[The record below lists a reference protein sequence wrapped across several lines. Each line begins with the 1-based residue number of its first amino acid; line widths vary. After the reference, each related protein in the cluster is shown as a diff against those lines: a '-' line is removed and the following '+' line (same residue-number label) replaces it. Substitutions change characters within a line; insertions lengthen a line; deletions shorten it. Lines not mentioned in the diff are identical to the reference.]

1 MSDPFIHRL
10 FTEVLHKMGMDTTGL
25 AATQEYPLLVDEQYP
40 VLLRYDGPSERVLL
54 IAGLDPALA
63 DAPATLPQRIL
74 RAALNPLR
82 GKEPGAGLDEG
93 SGLYFAF
100 LALPRQTVTA
110 ENVCRE
116 IGRLVEWTKALLAG
130 RH

>member
-10 FTEVLHKMGMDTTGL
+10 FIEVLHKMDMDTTGL
-25 AATQEYPLLVDEQYP
+25 TTAQEYPLLVDEQYP
-40 VLLRYDGPSERVLL
+40 VLLRYDRPSERVLL

-63 DAPATLPQRIL
+63 DTPEALPQRIL

-82 GKEPGAGLDEG
+82 GQEPGAGLDAG

-100 LALPRQTVTA
+100 LTLPRQTVTA
-110 ENVCRE
+110 EQVCRE
-116 IGRLVEWTKALLAG
+116 IGRLVEWAKALLAG

>member
-10 FTEVLHKMGMDTTGL
+10 FTDVLQKMGMDTTGL
-25 AATQEYPLLVDEQYP
+25 TTTQEYPLLVDEQYP

-63 DAPATLPQRIL
+63 DTPETLPQRIL

-116 IGRLVEWTKALLAG
+116 IGRLVEWTKALLAS